1 MKKLSVI
8 IALALCITIGSV
20 YATWIYNEHNDVADI
35 TGSRAIT
42 MTTATYEGGLGSY
55 EVTTA
60 GLTLKVDPKAGTTHV
75 TSLQVDGEI
84 VITFKPS
91 QYASDEVKNGAV
103 ASTFA
108 FSLSKDINAWQYDGQ
123 NIIAELDTAKHNIDW
138 TGTKQADGSF
148 KYSVPASVVADCIK
162 LSEIT
167 LDTKTEYDAYDSAL
181 TQAQVIISIS
191 DGVTATTNP

>member
-108 FSLSKDINAWQYDGQ
+108 FSLSKDINDWQYDGQ
-123 NIIAELDTAKHNIDW
+123 NIIAELDTTKHNIDW

-148 KYSVPASVVADCIK
+148 KYSIPASVVADCIK

-167 LDTKTEYDAYDSAL
+167 LDTKTAYDDYDAAL
-181 TQAQVIISIS
+181 TQAQIVISIS
-191 DGVTATTNP
+191 DGITATTGA